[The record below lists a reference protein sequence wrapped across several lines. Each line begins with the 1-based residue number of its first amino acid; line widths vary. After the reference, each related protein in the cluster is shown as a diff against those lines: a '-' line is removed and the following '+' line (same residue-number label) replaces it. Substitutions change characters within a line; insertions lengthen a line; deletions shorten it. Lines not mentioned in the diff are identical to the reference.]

1 VKTKKKINYTT
12 ARNSTEISK
21 ALGIDS
27 LAEQALV
34 KHKAQLSKIAVEMIE
49 NSKLQVNEIVKRA
62 GVARSKV
69 SAIKNGALAGISGDL
84 FIKVIAAAGGELA
97 DMKAKRAG

>member
-1 VKTKKKINYTT
+1 MKVRKAKKYVT
-12 ARNSTEISK
+12 ARNSNEISR

-34 KHKAQLSKIAVEMIE
+34 EYKAQLSKIAVETIE

-62 GVARSKV
+62 GIARSKV
-69 SAIKNGALAGISGDL
+69 SAIKNGSLAGISSDL
-84 FIKVIAAAGGELA
+84 FIKVIVAAGGKLA
-97 DMKAKRAG
+97 EIKTRKAG